1 MSFANTPIL
10 TMMANKM
17 EWLSRRTE
25 LLAKNVANVDTPEY
39 ESQDLK
45 EVGFAELL
53 DNTQTASQPRVT
65 KANHMVG
72 TTALGGQFRTI
83 DVVDNGAANLNG
95 NTVAMEA
102 QLVKLSGTQN
112 DYQMTLNLYRKHM
125 DMLRLAIGRASR

>member
-1 MSFANTPIL
+1 MSFANSPIL

-45 EVGFAELL
+45 EVGFADLL
-53 DNTQTASQPRVT
+53 DKTQAAAQPRVT
-65 KANHMVG
+65 NANHMVG
-72 TTALGGQFRTI
+72 TTALNGPFRSV
-83 DVVDNGAANLNG
+83 DVVDKGAANLNG
-95 NTVAMEA
+95 NTVSMEA

-125 DMLRLAIGRASR
+125 DMLRMAIGRASR

>member
-17 EWLSRRTE
+17 EWLSKRTE
-25 LLAKNVANVDTPEY
+25 LLAKNVANSDTPDY

-53 DNTQTASQPRVT
+53 EDSQSASQPRVT
-65 KANHMVG
+65 NANHLVG
-72 TTALGGQFRTI
+72 TTALGGPFRAI
-83 DVVDNGAANLNG
+83 DVVDQGASNLNG
-95 NTVAMEA
+95 NTVSMEA

-125 DMLRLAIGRASR
+125 DMLRTAIGRASR